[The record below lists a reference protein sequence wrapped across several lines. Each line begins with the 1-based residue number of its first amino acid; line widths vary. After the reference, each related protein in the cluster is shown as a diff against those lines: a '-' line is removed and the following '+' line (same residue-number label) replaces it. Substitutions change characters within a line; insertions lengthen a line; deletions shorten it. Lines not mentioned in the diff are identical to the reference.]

1 MFPDSAWADEARRSS
16 AIKPLSGGSTARR
29 PKDAFEE
36 KLLAGFYPDY
46 GHLFFDATNT
56 LLPMAR
62 SEAAQPGAAQFS
74 HLLDEDF
81 GPRCAGPF
89 ARHANERMPGRGRRS
104 RARRLSS
111 SP

>member
-62 SEAAQPGAAQFS
+62 SEAAQPSAAQFS
-74 HLLDEDF
+74 HLLDGEL
-81 GPRCAGPF
+81 GPRCAGAGCS
-89 ARHANERMPGRGRRS
+89 ARERADAGTWETEP
-104 RARRLSS
+104 RAAAE
-111 SP
+111 